1 MEDASMNWGHCWKHI
16 TSLIFWPIRK
26 LTWLILNLHKVRA
39 HQLPHFLIN
48 SKVNMVGFVNL
59 HKVAAKM
66 SVFSTLSQVH
76 EMEEKIK
83 FFKSHEKKRKKKRE
97 KTKC

>member
-1 MEDASMNWGHCWKHI
+1 MVDFM
-16 TSLIFWPIRK
+16 
-26 LTWLILNLHKVRA
+26 NLHKVRA

>member
-1 MEDASMNWGHCWKHI
+1 
-16 TSLIFWPIRK
+16 
-26 LTWLILNLHKVRA
+26 
-39 HQLPHFLIN
+39 
-48 SKVNMVGFVNL
+48 MVGFVNL